1 MIALNNER
9 QNPEDHALEVSIF
22 DMMNHMETPSN
33 FDRSGH
39 GQMPSN
45 ISPYNSSLNID
56 RGLNKQK
63 SALDDAF
70 KQPLIH
76 QDVHQAADRNAN
88 GRGNCR
94 NSVAMPSILAESSP
108 SPALKNIVAAPF

>member
-1 MIALNNER
+1 MATIPEAKPSQGADREAQVRTLFSEIAPRYDLLN
-9 QNPEDHALEVSIF
+9 HVL
-22 DMMNHMETPSN
+22 
-33 FDRSGH
+33 
-39 GQMPSN
+39 
-45 ISPYNSSLNID
+45 SLNID